1 MIFRAFPNP
10 LDLKQWGVLE
20 SASNFEVDGLGIK

>member
-1 MIFRAFPNP
+1 MIFIVFPNA
-10 LDLKQWGVLE
+10 LDLKQWVVLE